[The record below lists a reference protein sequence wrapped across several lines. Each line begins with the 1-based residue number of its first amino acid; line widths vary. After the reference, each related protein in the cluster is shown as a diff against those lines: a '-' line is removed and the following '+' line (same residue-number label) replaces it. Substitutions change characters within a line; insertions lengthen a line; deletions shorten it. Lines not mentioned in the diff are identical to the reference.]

1 MTVECP
7 DCGAGVEVPVAW
19 QTPTIPPMLP
29 ALPTRTLVR
38 GIGHVCTERDLLVET
53 LSRLV
58 NGR

>member
-1 MTVECP
+1 MMVECP
-7 DCGAGVEVPVAW
+7 DCGAAVAVPVEW
-19 QTPTIPPMLP
+19 QTPTLPPMVP

-38 GIGHVCTERDLLVET
+38 QIGHVCSERDLLVET